1 MIGGTKMKNRYLYI
15 IAFVLMIVGLSSCSL
30 NETPY
35 DATDTGDSYKTLTDV
50 RNGMNGAYYAL
61 GQYEFL
67 GNYAICLSDMCA
79 GVSTGSAAS
88 GHMLDYSNFTF
99 AESAS
104 ELEDMWNYGFKVIDR
119 TTRTI
124 KGAKQLIAAGSI
136 SDLKQANAYLGQ
148 CYALKALANYY
159 LVNLFAL
166 PYSDA
171 NKTSLGLPL
180 VKDEPVDALTKV
192 ARSTV
197 DETYTQILSDLTA
210 AESAFANASSVTS
223 AYYMGPMGL
232 KALEARVYMSMGQ
245 YDKAEAAAK
254 EAISLKG
261 KGDGT
266 ATDVAPSN
274 EGYISMWTSTA
285 ISDEDIFTIVKSD
298 NDNLSSNSLNT
309 IYNAYYCT
317 TQKVAL
323 KLFADTDIRKNLFV
337 ESSSAGGTQPT
348 KFRGT
353 ATNAAVNNIPI
364 FRKSEMSLII
374 AECEARIGTV
384 SEAQN
389 YLLYTAKRNTA
400 IQTVGDL
407 PSTSAD
413 LLQFISQE
421 RIREFFE
428 EGHRFYDAR
437 RMGDKINADNYS
449 GFDIQ
454 KFVFPIPE
462 AEINAGFGITQNTG
476 WEDNLPAI

>member
-1 MIGGTKMKNRYLYI
+1 
-15 IAFVLMIVGLSSCSL
+15 
-30 NETPY
+30 
-35 DATDTGDSYKTLTDV
+35 
-50 RNGMNGAYYAL
+50 
-61 GQYEFL
+61 
-67 GNYAICLSDMCA
+67 
-79 GVSTGSAAS
+79 
-88 GHMLDYSNFTF
+88 
-99 AESAS
+99 
-104 ELEDMWNYGFKVIDR
+104 
-119 TTRTI
+119 
-124 KGAKQLIAAGSI
+124 
-136 SDLKQANAYLGQ
+136 
-148 CYALKALANYY
+148 LA
-159 LVNLFAL
+159 
-166 PYSDA
+166 
-171 NKTSLGLPL
+171 
-180 VKDEPVDALTKV
+180 
-192 ARSTV
+192 
-197 DETYTQILSDLTA
+197 A
-210 AESAFANASSVTS
+210 AEKAFDSASSVTS

-266 ATDVAPSN
+266 ATDVAPSD

-317 TQKVAL
+317 TQKAAL

-337 ESSSAGGTQPT
+337 DSSSAGGIQPT

-374 AECEARIGTV
+374 AECEARTGTV

-400 IQTVGDL
+400 IKSVDDL
-407 PSTSAD
+407 PSTPAD

-437 RMGDKINADNYS
+437 RMGDKINADNFS

-462 AEINAGFGITQNTG
+462 SELNAGFGVTQNVG
-476 WEDNLPAI
+476 WEDNLPV